1 MSDLIHATATG
12 DVVVT
17 TKVAFVHSI
26 ILTPAAAKSTV
37 VVRTGGASGT
47 IKASLQAPADGGSA
61 IWSAGSDQGVLF
73 TQGVHITVG
82 GAGALV
88 DVEVSQN

>member
-1 MSDLIHATATG
+1 MSDLIHKTATG

-17 TKVAFVHSI
+17 TKVAFVHSVV
-26 ILTPAAAKSTV
+26 LTPAAATATL

-47 IKASLQAPADGGSA
+47 IKLTLQAAADGPSA
-61 IWSAGSDQGVLF
+61 VWSAGHDAGALF
-73 TQGVHITVG
+73 PNGVHVTLT

-88 DVEVSQN
+88 DVELSQN